1 MDSRQQWCYGSQG
14 TSSYPPI
21 SPVLVHIHRRE
32 VIWIDV
38 VCVNQEDDD
47 EANKQAAM
55 MREIYRHA
63 SRVIVWL
70 GPQSNAQDAFLA
82 SETLSYVAMSP
93 PSTST
98 QSLQNLLKS
107 LQGRC
112 ALGLNVVAGLLYQFN
127 RQWVVPVVTVYNEVH
142 IIY

>member
-1 MDSRQQWCYGSQG
+1 
-14 TSSYPPI
+14 
-21 SPVLVHIHRRE
+21 
-32 VIWIDV
+32 V

-47 EANKQAAM
+47 ELNKQAATL
-55 MREIYRHA
+55 RDIYRHA
-63 SRVIVWL
+63 SRAIVWL

-98 QSLQNLLKS
+98 QSLLKS
-107 LQGRC
+107 LQGYC
-112 ALGLNVVAGLLYQFN
+112 ALGLNVVARLFYQFN
-127 RQWVVPVVTVYNEVH
+127 RQWVVPVVTVYNEAH

>member
-1 MDSRQQWCYGSQG
+1 MDSRQQWCYDSRS

-38 VCVNQEDDD
+38 VCVNQEDD
-47 EANKQAAM
+47 EQPNKQAAM
-55 MREIYRHA
+55 LRDIYRHA

-70 GPQSNAQDAFLA
+70 GPQSNAQDAFLT
-82 SETLSYVAMSP
+82 SETLSYVAISP

-98 QSLQNLLKS
+98 QSLLKS
-107 LQGRC
+107 LQGCC
-112 ALGLNVVAGLLYQFN
+112 ALGLNVVAGLLCQFN
-127 RQWVVPVVTVYNEVH
+127 RQWVVPVVTVYNEVR